1 MGFMDLLKKNND
13 NNDKEKQA
21 QKEYIKEVEAVDSFT
36 DPKCATERQDAINE
50 FVKSVVRKNYEK

>member
-1 MGFMDLLKKNND
+1 MGLLDLLKKNND
-13 NNDKEKQA
+13 EKPAKDKE
-21 QKEYIKEVEAVDSFT
+21 YVKEVEAVDSFT